1 MAVSKTRAKLV
12 DVARQLFAKRGV
24 DDTTMN
30 DIAVASK
37 KGRRTLYTYFKSKE
51 DIYMAVVESELE
63 MLSDAME
70 QVAKKDITPDE
81 KILKLIETHLD
92 SIKMVVYRNGTLRAG
107 FFRNIWRVEAVRKNF
122 DTKEIKLFKQVL
134 AEGKDKGIFDIDNVD
149 IIADIVHYC
158 IKGIEVPYIRGQI
171 AEELDDEAGWAY
183 VAKIVFGALGRKD
196 TGKTAIV
203 TGAARGIGKAIALK
217 FASEGANIAFT
228 DLVID
233 ENGQNTEKEIAALGV
248 KVKGYASNAAN
259 FEDTEKVV
267 NQIKEDF
274 GSIDILVNNAGIT
287 KDGLMMRMSEAQWDA
302 VIAVNLKSAFNF
314 IHACTPIMMRQKSG
328 SIINMA
334 SVVGVHGNA
343 GQCNYS
349 ASKAGMIGL
358 AKSIAQE
365 LGSRGIRANAIAPGF
380 IITDMTAKLSDE
392 VKTEWAKKIP
402 LRRGGTPEDV
412 ADVATFLA
420 SDMSSYVSGQ
430 VIQVDGGMNM

>member
-1 MAVSKTRAKLV
+1 MAVTKTRAKLV
-12 DVARQLFAKRGV
+12 DVARQLFAKKGV

-122 DTKEIKLFKQVL
+122 DAKEIKLFKQVL

-196 TGKTAIV
+196 TGK
-203 TGAARGIGKAIALK
+203 
-217 FASEGANIAFT
+217 E
-228 DLVID
+228 
-233 ENGQNTEKEIAALGV
+233 
-248 KVKGYASNAAN
+248 
-259 FEDTEKVV
+259 
-267 NQIKEDF
+267 
-274 GSIDILVNNAGIT
+274 
-287 KDGLMMRMSEAQWDA
+287 
-302 VIAVNLKSAFNF
+302 
-314 IHACTPIMMRQKSG
+314 
-328 SIINMA
+328 
-334 SVVGVHGNA
+334 
-343 GQCNYS
+343 
-349 ASKAGMIGL
+349 
-358 AKSIAQE
+358 
-365 LGSRGIRANAIAPGF
+365 
-380 IITDMTAKLSDE
+380 
-392 VKTEWAKKIP
+392 
-402 LRRGGTPEDV
+402 
-412 ADVATFLA
+412 
-420 SDMSSYVSGQ
+420 
-430 VIQVDGGMNM
+430 